1 MNSFIRPERVF
12 FRVDFGGLIGWGHLS
27 RCLAVASTLA
37 EKGKRP
43 VFIIRKR
50 PSALGNIPFPVI
62 WLPETLDVSSQDV
75 STWRLGSESDEA
87 KQILEHLPEKSSL
100 ILDHYALGLKWQ
112 KILRENGHHLIIF
125 QDKVDPQVSADILIN
140 YHIHAPSLYSS
151 KEFQGIKLLLGPSFA
166 PLKTVFQNYHEIKV
180 SHEVKLIGLYLGG
193 ETLESIRKIATALK
207 NLDFCRNIHLEWVVN
222 SQEEEA
228 AIDSIFQGIKIHIR
242 MPDLLELYKRSDLFI
257 GALGVAFLE
266 RACMG
271 MWQMNF
277 VTADN
282 QTEIAEYIEKENLGV
297 VLGDLR
303 LMTSE
308 EIIDAVT
315 RAWKLPLEKKES
327 MITSVFQKVDGHGAH
342 AISEALVG

>member
-1 MNSFIRPERVF
+1 MHSFIEPERVF

-43 VFIIRKR
+43 IFIIRKR
-50 PSALGNIPFPVI
+50 PSAFRNIPFPVI
-62 WLPETLDVSSQDV
+62 WLPETKDVTSQDV

-87 KQILEHLPEKSSL
+87 KEILEHLPKKSSL
-100 ILDHYALGLKWQ
+100 ILDHYALGLRWQ
-112 KILRENGHHLIIF
+112 SILRENGHHLIIF
-125 QDKVDPQVSADILIN
+125 QDKVDTQVSADILIN
-140 YHIHAPSLYSS
+140 YHIHAPSVYNSS
-151 KEFQGIKLLLGPSFA
+151 DFPGVKLLLGPTFA
-166 PLKTVFQNYHEIKV
+166 PLKTDFQNFHEIKV
-180 SHEVKLIGLYLGG
+180 SHEIKLIGLYLGG
-193 ETLESIRKIATALK
+193 ATLESIKKIATALK
-207 NLDFCRNIHLEWVVN
+207 NLEFFRDIHLEWVVN
-222 SQEEEA
+222 SHEEEA
-228 AIDSIFQGIKIHIR
+228 AIDSILQGIKIHLR
-242 MPDLLELYKRSDLFI
+242 MPDLLELYKKSDLFI

-271 MWQMNF
+271 IWQMNF

-282 QTEIAEYIEKENLGV
+282 QIEIAEYIEKKNLGV

-303 LMTSE
+303 LMTSK

-315 RAWKLPLEKKES
+315 RAWKLPLEKKDS
-327 MITSVFQKVDGHGAH
+327 MITSVFQKVDGRGAN